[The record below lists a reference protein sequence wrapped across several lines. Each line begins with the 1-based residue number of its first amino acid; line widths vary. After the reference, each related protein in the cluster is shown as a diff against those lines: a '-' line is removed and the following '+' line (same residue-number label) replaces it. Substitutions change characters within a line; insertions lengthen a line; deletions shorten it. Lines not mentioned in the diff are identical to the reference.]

1 MSIVGCEGAAVG
13 GGAALVGEGGLA
25 LDFVGIDDEEEDFC
39 TAEGKGFGAAYLERS
54 FETFWPF

>member
-1 MSIVGCEGAAVG
+1 M
-13 GGAALVGEGGLA
+13 VGEGGLA